1 MYEVFPV
8 SISQEEN
15 WRDSVQNHDNEHAV
29 YEQYQCPVSAWIH
42 SFNELDKS
50 TPRISRTSY
59 GILLSANCH
68 HMLLIC

>member
-1 MYEVFPV
+1 MK
-8 SISQEEN
+8 
-15 WRDSVQNHDNEHAV
+15 SVQFQFLKKKIGEILSRTMIMNMQL

-59 GILLSANCH
+59 GILLSANCP